1 MFDVVELVG
10 DPTASTVHSF
20 LSEKFLLL
28 WIHSS
33 HLLQEAIQGCLS
45 EALGRYWVSE
55 LSISL
60 VLLLPRKILKGFVL
74 SSCKLLPAHCAMQAL
89 VMWLNENSYQVCLC
103 ACLSVSACVFVYVSV
118 CVSVYVFGCVCICV
132 SECVCLWLCVSVC
145 ICMYIHICK

>member
-103 ACLSVSACVFVYVSV
+103 ACPFSSCLPLSVQHPHPSCLLPISLPCQPIVSV
-118 CVSVYVFGCVCICV
+118 PLFFPKGCVKF
-132 SECVCLWLCVSVC
+132 LPLL
-145 ICMYIHICK
+145 K